1 MRKSALIFDHDG
13 TLVDSIRAVE
23 ICTNSVLKKNGY
35 SAASSELISEG
46 MGYVTHER
54 FGFHSGTAD
63 LNQMHTMA
71 AEFYTCMH
79 TGGLAYLQVYEGV
92 QQALD
97 ALAASGY
104 SMGMVSNNQG
114 IFIRKAAAHLKYAY
128 DLEIMLGEENIKAHK
143 PAPDGLLQAAAG
155 LAALPEDCWYIG
167 DTYTDYRA
175 AKAAGM
181 KSGLVSWGTTD
192 AAVLSELNPDA
203 LFYHPDEMKA
213 FFLSLLTA

>member
-1 MRKSALIFDHDG
+1 MRKSAIIFDHDG
-13 TLVDSIRAVE
+13 TLVDSIKAVE
-23 ICTNSVLKKNGY
+23 ICTNQVLQKNGY
-35 SAASSELISEG
+35 AAASSELISEG

-54 FGFHSGTAD
+54 FGFHSGTD
-63 LNQMHTMA
+63 DITRMHTMA
-71 AEFYTCMH
+71 AEFYTSMH
-79 TGGLAYLQVYEGV
+79 TGGLVHLQVYEGV
-92 QQALD
+92 QEALD
-97 ALAASGY
+97 ALASSGY

-167 DTYTDYRA
+167 DTETDYRA

-181 KSGLVSWGTTD
+181 RSGLVSWGTT
-192 AAVLSELNPDA
+192 AAAELSRLNPDA
-203 LFYHPDEMKA
+203 LFNHPHEMKA
-213 FFLSLLTA
+213 FFLSLLSD